1 MPERRFLRT
10 VVAISALALL
20 GLAGCRESGGE
31 GEYFAL
37 SGRLFVFNY
46 RVATVR
52 YVVTLRPLKPIGA
65 AEVAVASF
73 ENPAG
78 GDPII
83 VNQKIWP
90 MSEKV
95 TIESPPLECV
105 VKDLPYKVSIRIED
119 AKGKAMQL
127 LETTMASSQDQSM
140 LPDKPLAVG
149 PFYDP
154 NPELKGHPDGHV
166 PGGRGV
172 RCPASA

>member
-1 MPERRFLRT
+1 MSERRFLHAAF
-10 VVAISALALL
+10 AISALALL

-78 GDPII
+78 GEPII
-83 VNQKIWP
+83 VSQKIWP

-119 AKGKAMQL
+119 AKGKPMQV